1 MIKMN
6 KNFLR
11 IKKDVCLCLEI
22 ESRLKNICSGKPET
36 ASPVWRRLIVI
47 KIHHRTVVVVPGCFQ
62 VTKRTLILEYEFA
75 IGTFLIIGFL
85 SVAVASS
92 VLLKRLHF
100 PYTIGLVV
108 IGGIFGLIAKQ
119 FNYALLMGLTLTPET
134 ILYLILPTLIYD
146 ASINMD
152 LRALR
157 KNIVPILLLAV
168 LGLLISAGIIG
179 GLLSTFS
186 VMSIGAALLF
196 GALISATDPV
206 AVIALFSEI
215 GAPRRLVTLVDGE
228 SIFNDATAIVLFSII
243 LAAINSG
250 VHTVEI
256 LFLSSF
262 VSFLMVLIGGLAIGA
277 VTGALGGLVIR
288 LQKDNVILQITVSL
302 IMAYISF
309 ITADLLD
316 VSGVMS
322 TLAAGIVVSLMSSDV
337 LKHENHYFMEN
348 FWNYFSFV
356 ANSFVFLLLG
366 LTEANSYD
374 SLGAVAHT
382 LRLMLL
388 VIPAVTIAR
397 ALIIYLLIPLYN
409 LFAKNNRISLAY
421 QTILFWGGLRG
432 AVPVALVL
440 AIPTYFPWR
449 DTTVHITLWYIL
461 FTLLVQGTTVK
472 GLMRKLN
479 IRPEKSYF
487 DYHVGINYSLEFP
500 TVRLLELVTS
510 RVLRSFKDEGFFVSD
525 SEQEETEG
533 GSYLLNRGQ
542 KYLAINTDNSH
553 LKITAADEQDLAYG
567 RQTLYETLLDLDN
580 SVSSLQDMVK
590 SPEMNKIVQE
600 ETVDSK
606 ATFSL
611 ARYLKKEFISVDLKS
626 DNKRSVIEEL
636 IDIAVAAGVADKEIA
651 IESVLEREATMST
664 GFENGVAIPHAK
676 CNASESIILVVGVK
690 TEGVDF
696 ESLDGKPATM
706 FFLILSP
713 KAQVGPTYT
722 ACCGNR
728 AENE

>member
-1 MIKMN
+1 M
-6 KNFLR
+6 
-11 IKKDVCLCLEI
+11 
-22 ESRLKNICSGKPET
+22 
-36 ASPVWRRLIVI
+36 
-47 KIHHRTVVVVPGCFQ
+47 
-62 VTKRTLILEYEFA
+62 EYEFA
-75 IGTFLIIGFL
+75 ISTFLIIGFL

-92 VLLKRLHF
+92 VLLKKLHF

-108 IGGIFGLIAKQ
+108 IGAIFGLLAKQ
-119 FNYALLMGLTLTPET
+119 FDYALLAELTLTPET

-179 GLLSTFS
+179 GLLSFFS
-186 VMSIGAALLF
+186 VLSIGAALLF

-215 GAPRRLVTLVDGE
+215 GAPRRLGTLVDGE

-250 VHTVEI
+250 IHDVGA

-262 VSFLMVLIGGLAIGA
+262 VSFLLVL
-277 VTGALGGLVIR
+277 LGGLSIGAFVGAVGGFVIR
-288 LQKDNVILQITVSL
+288 LQKDNVVLQITVSL

-322 TLAAGIVVSLMSSDV
+322 TLAAGIVVSLMSNDV

-366 LTEANSYD
+366 LTEAHSYD
-374 SLGAVAHT
+374 SLGALAAT
-382 LRLMLL
+382 MRLLL
-388 VIPAVTIAR
+388 VVVPVVTLAR
-397 ALIIYLLIPLYN
+397 AVIIYLLIPLYN
-409 LFAKNNRISLAY
+409 RFAKDDKISFSY

-440 AIPTYFPWR
+440 AIPAFFPWR
-449 DTTVHITLWYIL
+449 DTIVHITLWYIL
-461 FTLLVQGTTVK
+461 FTLLIQGTSVK
-472 GLMRKLN
+472 WMMKKLN

-487 DYHVGINYSLEFP
+487 DYHPGVDYSVDFP
-500 TVRLLELVTS
+500 TPRLLELVTS
-510 RVLRSFKDEGFFVSD
+510 RLLRSFKGEGFFVSD
-525 SEQEETEG
+525 SEQEDEEDG
-533 GSYLLNRGQ
+533 GAYLLNRGQ
-542 KYLAINTDNSH
+542 KYLAVSRANTR
-553 LKITAADEQDLAYG
+553 LRITAADDQDLAYG

-580 SVSSLQDMVK
+580 SVSSLQELVK
-590 SPEMNKIVQE
+590 SPEMNRIVQE
-600 ETVDSK
+600 ETADPK

-611 ARYLKKEFISVDLKS
+611 ARYLKKELISVSLKS
-626 DNKRSVIEEL
+626 SSKNAVIEEL
-636 IDIAVAAGVADKEIA
+636 IDIAVAAGVADKKIA
-651 IESVLEREATMST
+651 LESVLEREASMST
-664 GFENGVAIPHAK
+664 GFEHGVAIPHAK
-676 CNASESIILVVGVK
+676 CNASETIILVVGIK
-690 TEGVDF
+690 KEGIDF
-696 ESLDGKPATM
+696 DSLDGNPATM

-713 KAQVGPTYT
+713 KAQVGPHIQLV
-722 ACCGNR
+722 AGIGRKMNNPDIR
-728 AENE
+728 EQLIAAKDADEVINVLKAK

>member
-1 MIKMN
+1 M
-6 KNFLR
+6 
-11 IKKDVCLCLEI
+11 
-22 ESRLKNICSGKPET
+22 
-36 ASPVWRRLIVI
+36 
-47 KIHHRTVVVVPGCFQ
+47 
-62 VTKRTLILEYEFA
+62 EYEFA
-75 IGTFLIIGFL
+75 LSTFLIIGFL

-92 VLLKRLHF
+92 VLLKKLHF

-108 IGGIFGLIAKQ
+108 IGGIFGVLAKQ
-119 FNYALLMGLTLTPET
+119 FDYSLLSELTLTPET

-179 GLLSTFS
+179 GLLSFFS
-186 VMSIGAALLF
+186 VLTIGAALLF

-228 SIFNDATAIVLFSII
+228 SIFNDATAIVLFSIV

-250 VHTVEI
+250 LQDVGT
-256 LFLSSF
+256 LFLSSC
-262 VSFLMVLIGGLAIGA
+262 VSFLLVL
-277 VTGALGGLVIR
+277 LGGLTIGAFVGAVGGFVIR
-288 LQKDNVILQITVSL
+288 LQKDNVVLQITVSL

-322 TLAAGIVVSLMSSDV
+322 TLSAGIVVSLMSNDV

-366 LTEANSYD
+366 LTEAHSYD
-374 SLGAVAHT
+374 SLSDIIST
-382 LRLMLL
+382 LRLLIV
-388 VIPAVTIAR
+388 VIPAVTLAR
-397 ALIIYLLIPLYN
+397 AVIIYLLIPLYN
-409 LFAKNNRISLAY
+409 RFAKADNISFSY
-421 QTILFWGGLRG
+421 QTILLWGGLRG

-440 AIPTYFPWR
+440 AIPTFFPWR
-449 DTTVHITLWYIL
+449 DTIVHITLWYIL

-472 GLMRKLN
+472 WLMQKFD

-487 DYHVGINYSLEFP
+487 DYHPGVNYSVEFP

-510 RVLRSFKDEGFFVSD
+510 RVLTSFKDEGFFVSD
-525 SEQEETEG
+525 SEQEEEG

-542 KYLAINTDNSH
+542 KYLAIDADNTS
-553 LKITAADEQDLAYG
+553 LRITAADDQDLSYG

-580 SVSSLQDMVK
+580 SVSSLQDLVK
-590 SPEMNKIVQE
+590 SPELNKIVQE
-600 ETVDSK
+600 ETVDPK

-611 ARYLKKEFISVDLKS
+611 ARYLKKELISVSLKS
-626 DNKRSVIEEL
+626 DNKEAVIEEL
-636 IDIAVAAGVADKEIA
+636 IDIAVAAGVADKQVA
-651 IESVLEREATMST
+651 LESVLEREASMST

-676 CNASESIILVVGVK
+676 CNASETIILVVGLK
-690 TEGVDF
+690 KEGVDF
-696 ESLDGKPATM
+696 DSLDGKPATM

-713 KAQVGPTYT
+713 KAQVGPHIQLV
-722 ACCGNR
+722 AGIGRKMNNLEIR
-728 AENE
+728 EQLIAAKDADEVINVLKVK